1 MSQLVNRPAR
11 MSIALFLFAA
21 IMPGVDLAVASTIDG
36 QPKILLHVRP
46 ITVKNP
52 CQGASLA
59 RCQDAVTGGMINVPY
74 HVFVLAALGD
84 SILHAGEGVAG
95 MQFGI
100 EYSGSFDPVGS
111 GSQIDVFSWTLCA
124 TLEFTQPNPV
134 WPSPG
139 GGTIITW
146 DAVNNCQTGEVAVA
160 GYFYMTAYD
169 PATMRII
176 PRPVDQISKVAS
188 CGSFETILS
197 YYNDLGCAYFAQGGI
212 QGCNPCIWPCFVD
225 PVEPT
230 TWSRIKAN
238 VTGGR

>member
-84 SILHAGEGVAG
+84 SILHAGEGG
-95 MQFGI
+95 
-100 EYSGSFDPVGS
+100 
-111 GSQIDVFSWTLCA
+111 A